1 MVTGKGSIPM
11 KAFIKGLMIIV
22 CMAVMPRVVRADN
35 KNQWTWLHRR
45 QLSECEQ
52 QRNKH
57 EKEISFS
64 KKDIPAFT
72 QLVFSWNA
80 FRPTKGHFVFYGQ
93 VRNAST
99 KKWSKWHRMM
109 MWGVHVQKS
118 FITESDKV
126 SHYLHVR
133 LELNAGHYADGFTI
147 KIEALDGADL
157 SLLKSFSVNVA
168 NLNDFNPE
176 DETIM
181 DIKRSVYIKKV
192 PCFSQFELNHPRNDG
207 LCSPTSCAMLTGFL
221 LSRSIDPVDF
231 AEKSFDS
238 GLDKYGS
245 WPFNMAH
252 AFEKSE
258 GKVSFAVARLNSVTN
273 LHDHLCKGIPVVV
286 SVRGYLPGA
295 PRVYQNGHLLIVVG
309 YDSKTKE
316 VICHDPAVADAQLC
330 KKRYPLKSFMNAWER
345 SHRLAYLA
353 DRIQMKDLP

>member
-1 MVTGKGSIPM
+1 M
-11 KAFIKGLMIIV
+11 KTFFYAIV
-22 CMAVMPRVVRADN
+22 SSFFLVSASTILCAEH

-45 QLSECEQ
+45 QLSEVEQ
-52 QRNKH
+52 ERNKS
-57 EKEISFS
+57 EKEITFS
-64 KKDIPAFT
+64 KKSIPVFT

-80 FRPTKGHFVFYGQ
+80 FRPEKGHFVFYAQ
-93 VRNAST
+93 VRNAQT

-109 MWGVHVQKS
+109 MWGANVQKS
-118 FITESDKV
+118 FITEADKV
-126 SHYLHVR
+126 SNYQHVR
-133 LELNAGHYADGFTI
+133 LELSSGHLADGFSI
-147 KIEALDGADL
+147 KIEATDGADL
-157 SLLKSFSVNVA
+157 SLMKSFSVNVA
-168 NLNDFNPE
+168 NFNEFTPE
-176 DETIM
+176 DEAIM

-207 LCSPTSCAMLTGFL
+207 LCSPTSCAMLTSFL
-221 LSRSIDPVDF
+221 LSRPVDPIDF
-231 AEKSFDS
+231 AERSLDT

-252 AFEKSE
+252 AFERSE
-258 GKVSFAVARLNSVTN
+258 GKVSFAVARLNSFTN

-309 YDSKTKE
+309 YDSKNKE
-316 VICHDPAVADAQLC
+316 VICHDPAVSDAHLC
-330 KKRYPLKSFMNAWER
+330 RKRYPLKSFMNAWER

>member
-1 MVTGKGSIPM
+1 M
-11 KAFIKGLMIIV
+11 KILNYAVIIIFFTVITPFFIQ
-22 CMAVMPRVVRADN
+22 AEN

-45 QLSECEQ
+45 QLTDFEQ
-52 QRNKH
+52 QRNKL
-57 EKEISFS
+57 EKQILFS
-64 KKDIPAFT
+64 KKDIPSFT

-80 FRPTKGHFVFYGQ
+80 FRPQKGHYIFYAQ
-93 VRNAST
+93 VRNAKN

-109 MWGVHVQKS
+109 MWGADVQKS
-118 FITESDKV
+118 FITQSDKV
-126 SHYLHVR
+126 SNYQHVR
-133 LELNAGHYADGFTI
+133 LELLAGHVADGFAI
-147 KIEALDGADL
+147 KVEAVDGADL
-157 SLLKSFSVNVA
+157 SLLKSFSVNVS
-168 NLNDFNPE
+168 NFNDFAPE
-176 DETIM
+176 NETIM

-207 LCSPTSCAMLTGFL
+207 LCSPTSCAMLTSYL
-221 LSRSIDPVDF
+221 LSRTIDPIEF
-231 AEKSFDS
+231 AEKSLDT

-252 AFEKSE
+252 AFERSE
-258 GKVSFAVARLNSVTN
+258 GTVSFAVTRLNSFTN

-286 SVRGYLPGA
+286 SVRGQLPGA

-309 YDSKTKE
+309 YDSKNKE
-316 VICHDPAVADAQLC
+316 VICHDPAVPDAQLC